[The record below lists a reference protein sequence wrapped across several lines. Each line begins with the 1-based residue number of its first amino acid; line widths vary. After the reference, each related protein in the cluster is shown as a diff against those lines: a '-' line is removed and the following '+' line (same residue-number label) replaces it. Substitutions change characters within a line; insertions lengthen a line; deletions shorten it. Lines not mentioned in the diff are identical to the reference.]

1 MRDNPVKTK
10 LEAGGSS
17 FGTMAFE
24 FFTPGFPQAAKAA
37 GCEFI
42 LFDMEH
48 SAADVETI
56 KNQIQLCRGIGV
68 VPMVRVPAGHYHF
81 IARMLDSGAMG
92 IMVPM
97 VESVEQARHIVSCTR
112 YPPAGRRGA
121 AFGVAGH
128 DDYAGGEVTAKIA
141 AANARTMVI
150 ALIETAKGI
159 EQVDAIAAVPGVDV
173 CWLGHFDLT
182 NFLGIPAQFDHPR
195 YLAGVEAILAACRK
209 HGKIP
214 AFMAGDRS
222 WAESYQAK
230 GFRMVAYGVDVN
242 LMQMALADG
251 IKTLRAGAAKAK
263 RAAGRAKMKRKAKRK
278 R

>member
-10 LEAGGSS
+10 LAAGGSS

-24 FFTPGFPQAAKAA
+24 FFTPGFPQIARAA
-37 GCEFI
+37 GAEFV

-48 SAADVETI
+48 SAADVDSI
-56 KNQIQLCRGIGV
+56 KAQIQLCRGIGL
-68 VPMVRVPAGHYHF
+68 VPMVRVPAAQYHF

-97 VESVEQARHIVSCTR
+97 VESVAQAQHIVSCTR
-112 YPPAGRRGA
+112 YPPLGRRGA

-128 DDYAGGEVTAKIA
+128 DDYAGGDVKAKIA

-150 ALIETAKGI
+150 CLIETATGV
-159 EQVDAIAAVPGVDV
+159 ENVDAIAALPGVDV

-195 YLAGVEAILAACRK
+195 YLAAVDAILAACGR
-209 HGKIP
+209 HRKIP
-214 AFMAGDRS
+214 GFMAADRG
-222 WAESYQAK
+222 WAEAYQAK
-230 GFRMVAYGVDVN
+230 GFRMIAYGTDVN
-242 LMQMALADG
+242 VLQNALADG
-251 IKTLRAGAAKAK
+251 IKGLRAGAAKAK
-263 RAAGRAKMKRKAKRK
+263 RAGRTKRK